1 MKRLLFFIAF
11 MAMGTGLLIWLLG
24 TEPVPESATPETPR
38 EPGAMMHMTEVAI
51 RQMEGNWLRWELWAR
66 SANLLDDANTVQ
78 FRSVRFKLYGN
89 KPGDPVFMGSSKAA
103 RLVGKPPRV
112 ILQGDVVLKRG
123 TLLEIRT
130 ENLVFDQKKNLV
142 RAPGKVFLKTPR
154 TIHSGDSLIY
164 FLAEDSL
171 TLTRPFFAQ

>member
-1 MKRLLFFIAF
+1 MRRLLFFIAF
-11 MAMGTGLLIWLLG
+11 MGMGTGLLIWMLG
-24 TEPVPESATPETPR
+24 TEPVPETTTRETQR
-38 EPGAMMHMTEVAI
+38 EPGTLMNMTEVAI

-78 FRSVRFKLYGN
+78 LRTVRFKIYGN
-89 KPGDPVFMGSSKAA
+89 KPGDPVFMGHSKRA

-112 ILQGDVVLKRG
+112 MLQGDVVLKRG
-123 TLLEIRT
+123 ALIEIRT
-130 ENLVFDQKKNLV
+130 EILVFDQKKNLV
-142 RAPGKVFLKTPR
+142 RAPGKVSLKTPR
-154 TIHSGDSLIY
+154 TIHRGDSLTY